1 MKREDVRRERVTNAG
16 DRRQEGGESNG
27 SRFFNLRDNESGPR
41 PRTIAAIFA
50 RAQRL
55 YDLVRPLIFRMQPE
69 TAHHV
74 TLALLRMG
82 GAVAPARG
90 LLSAAFRPTA
100 ANRTVQAF
108 GLTFPN
114 AVGLAA
120 GYDKDGLGWR
130 GLATLGFGHIEVGTV
145 TPRPQA
151 GNPGPRVFRLV
162 EDRAVIN
169 RMGFPNRG
177 AEFVARRL
185 GGKRPAGLIL
195 GVNIGKNLTTS
206 LEHAAEDYLS
216 LVTTFAPL
224 ADYLAINVSSPNTP
238 GLRSLQTRSALE
250 ALLRPLDAERRVQ
263 SQLLGRHVPLL
274 VKLAPDLTSDELDGA
289 LEAILAA
296 DIDGVITSNTT
307 LSRKGLTSALASES
321 GGMSGAPRAAAQH
334 PDRARRRAAHE
345 RPADRRRQRRHHAP
359 GGRAGEA
366 GCRRDAGAALHG
378 VDLQRAGVGKS
389 NSEQLRITGAG
400 SDCLCAVLQT
410 VQRRGAARRRRRNRD
425 AKSRQ
430 R

>member
-1 MKREDVRRERVTNAG
+1 MTAEFSISETMNQTLVHDTT
-16 DRRQEGGESNG
+16 
-27 SRFFNLRDNESGPR
+27 RDDPR
-41 PRTIAAIFA
+41 A
-50 RAQRL
+50 RSRL
-55 YDLVRPLIFRMQPE
+55 YDLLRPLIFRMQPE

-82 GAVAPARG
+82 GAVAPARW
-90 LLSAAFRPTA
+90 LMQEAYCPVVAD
-100 ANRTVQAF
+100 RTVQAF

-130 GLATLGFGHIEVGTV
+130 GLAALGFGHIEVGTV

-206 LEHAAEDYLS
+206 LEHAGEDYLS
-216 LVTTFAPL
+216 LVKTFAPL

-238 GLRSLQTRSALE
+238 GLRTLQTRSALE
-250 ALLRPLDAERRVQ
+250 ALLRPLDAERRMQ
-263 SQLLGRHVPLL
+263 SQLVGRHVPLL

-289 LEAILAA
+289 LDAILAA
-296 DIDGVITSNTT
+296 GIDGVITSNTT

-321 GGMSGAPRAAAQH
+321 GGMSGAPA
-334 PDRARRRAAHE
+334 
-345 RPADRRRQRRHHAP
+345 RQRNTQIVRDVMHRTNGRLTVIAS
-359 GGRAGEA
+359 GGIMRPEDAQEKL
-366 GCRRDAGAALHG
+366 DAGATL
-378 VDLQRAGVGKS
+378 V
-389 NSEQLRITGAG
+389 QLYTGLIYEGPGLVKAI
-400 SDCLCAVLQT
+400 L
-410 VQRRGAARRRRRNRD
+410 NR
-425 AKSRQ
+425 
-430 R
+430 

>member
-1 MKREDVRRERVTNAG
+1 MTVDYSLTKTTGQAISQSNT
-16 DRRQEGGESNG
+16 DR
-27 SRFFNLRDNESGPR
+27 GPR
-41 PRTIAAIFA
+41 V
-50 RAQRL
+50 

-90 LLSAAFRPTA
+90 LLSAAFRPA
-100 ANRTVQAF
+100 AAVRTVQAF
-108 GLTFPN
+108 GLTFLN

-130 GLATLGFGHIEVGTV
+130 GLAALGFGHIEVGTV

-206 LEHAAEDYLS
+206 LEHAGEDYLS
-216 LVTTFAPL
+216 LVKTFAPL
-224 ADYLAINVSSPNTP
+224 ADYLTINVSSPNTP
-238 GLRSLQTRSALE
+238 GLRTLQTRAALE

-263 SQLLGRHVPLL
+263 SQRLGRHVPLL

-289 LEAILAA
+289 LDALLATG
-296 DIDGVITSNTT
+296 IDGVITANTT
-307 LSRKGLTSALASES
+307 LSRRGLTSALASES
-321 GGMSGAPRAAAQH
+321 GGMSGAPARHRNTQIVRDVVQRTNGRLTVIASGGIMRPEDAQ
-334 PDRARRRAAHE
+334 E
-345 RPADRRRQRRHHAP
+345 KL
-359 GGRAGEA
+359 
-366 GCRRDAGAALHG
+366 DAGATLVQLYTGLIYEGPGLVKAIL
-378 VDLQRAGVGKS
+378 
-389 NSEQLRITGAG
+389 NS
-400 SDCLCAVLQT
+400 
-410 VQRRGAARRRRRNRD
+410 
-425 AKSRQ
+425 
-430 R
+430 

>member
-1 MKREDVRRERVTNAG
+1 MNQTLVHDTT
-16 DRRQEGGESNG
+16 
-27 SRFFNLRDNESGPR
+27 RDDPR
-41 PRTIAAIFA
+41 ANS
-50 RAQRL
+50 RL
-55 YDLVRPLIFRMQPE
+55 YDLLRPLIFRMQPE

-82 GAVAPARG
+82 GGVAPARG
-90 LLSAAFRPTA
+90 LLRAAFRPA
-100 ANRTVQAF
+100 AADRTVQAF

-130 GLATLGFGHIEVGTV
+130 GLAALGFGHIEVGTV

-263 SQLLGRHVPLL
+263 SQRLGRHLPLV

-289 LEAILAA
+289 LDAIHAA
-296 DIDGVITSNTT
+296 NIDGVITSNTT

-321 GGMSGAPRAAAQH
+321 GGMSGAPA
-334 PDRARRRAAHE
+334 
-345 RPADRRRQRRHHAP
+345 RQRNTQIVRDVVQRTNGRLTVVAS
-359 GGRAGEA
+359 GGIMRPEDAQEKL
-366 GCRRDAGAALHG
+366 DAGATLVQLYTGLIYEGPGLVKAIL
-378 VDLQRAGVGKS
+378 
-389 NSEQLRITGAG
+389 NS
-400 SDCLCAVLQT
+400 
-410 VQRRGAARRRRRNRD
+410 
-425 AKSRQ
+425 
-430 R
+430 

>member
-1 MKREDVRRERVTNAG
+1 MTADY
-16 DRRQEGGESNG
+16 SL
-27 SRFFNLRDNESGPR
+27 S
-41 PRTIAAIFA
+41 TIASRTLS
-50 RAQRL
+50 RADDRGMRF
-55 YDLVRPLIFRMQPE
+55 YELVRPLIFRMQPE

-90 LLSAAFRPTA
+90 LLAAAFRPA
-100 ANRTVQAF
+100 AADHTVQAF

-114 AVGLAA
+114 AIGLAA

-130 GLATLGFGHIEVGTV
+130 GLAALGFGHIEVGTV

-185 GGKRPAGLIL
+185 GGQRPAGLVL

-206 LEHAAEDYLS
+206 LEHAGEDYLS
-216 LVTTFAPL
+216 LVKVFAPL
-224 ADYLAINVSSPNTP
+224 ADYLTINVSSPNTP

-263 SQLLGRHVPLL
+263 SQRLGRRVPLL
-274 VKLAPDLTSDELDGA
+274 VKLAPDLTTDELDGA
-289 LEAILAA
+289 LDAILAA
-296 DIDGVITSNTT
+296 GIDGVITSNTT

-321 GGMSGAPRAAAQH
+321 GGMSGAPA
-334 PDRARRRAAHE
+334 
-345 RPADRRRQRRHHAP
+345 RQRNTQIVRDVVQRT
-359 GGRAGEA
+359 GGRLTVVASGGIMRPEDA
-366 GCRRDAGAALHG
+366 REKLDAGATLVQLYTGLIYEGPGLVKAIL
-378 VDLQRAGVGKS
+378 
-389 NSEQLRITGAG
+389 NS
-400 SDCLCAVLQT
+400 
-410 VQRRGAARRRRRNRD
+410 
-425 AKSRQ
+425 
-430 R
+430 

>member
-1 MKREDVRRERVTNAG
+1 MTADLSLSKTMNQVSGAGELHGVRREIQAG
-16 DRRQEGGESNG
+16 AG
-27 SRFFNLRDNESGPR
+27 
-41 PRTIAAIFA
+41 
-50 RAQRL
+50 L
-55 YDLVRPLIFRMQPE
+55 YGFLQPWIFRMQPE

-82 GAVAPARG
+82 GAVAPARW
-90 LLSAAFRPTA
+90 LLKGAFRPA
-100 ANRTVQAF
+100 AVERSVQAC

-114 AVGLAA
+114 RVGLAA

-185 GGKRPAGLIL
+185 QGKRPGGLIL

-206 LEHAAEDYLS
+206 LEHAGEDYLS
-216 LVTTFAPL
+216 LVQTFASL

-238 GLRSLQTRSALE
+238 GLRSLQTRKALE

-263 SQLLGRHVPLL
+263 SAALRRHVPLL
-274 VKLAPDLTSDELDGA
+274 VKLAPDLNSDDLDGA
-289 LEAILAA
+289 LEALLATA
-296 DIDGVITSNTT
+296 IDGVITSNTT
-307 LSRKGLTSALASES
+307 LSRHGLTSALASES
-321 GGMSGAPRAAAQH
+321 GGMSGAPAQ
-334 PDRARRRAAHE
+334 
-345 RPADRRRQRRHHAP
+345 QRNTQIVRDVVQRT
-359 GGRAGEA
+359 GGRLTVIASGGIMSPDDAQEKL
-366 GCRRDAGAALHG
+366 DAGATLVQLYTGLIYEGPAL
-378 VDLQRAGVGKS
+378 VKTIL
-389 NSEQLRITGAG
+389 NS
-400 SDCLCAVLQT
+400 
-410 VQRRGAARRRRRNRD
+410 
-425 AKSRQ
+425 
-430 R
+430 

>member
-1 MKREDVRRERVTNAG
+1 MTVDYSLTN
-16 DRRQEGGESNG
+16 
-27 SRFFNLRDNESGPR
+27 NEQ
-41 PRTIAAIFA
+41 A
-50 RAQRL
+50 RSISQSDTDPQRSHV

-100 ANRTVQAF
+100 ADRTVQAF

-114 AVGLAA
+114 PVGLAA

-130 GLATLGFGHIEVGTV
+130 GLAALGFGHIEVGTV

-206 LEHAAEDYLS
+206 LEHAGEDYLS

-224 ADYLAINVSSPNTP
+224 ADYLTINVSSPNTP
-238 GLRSLQTRSALE
+238 GLRTLQTRSALE

-321 GGMSGAPRAAAQH
+321 GGMSGAPA
-334 PDRARRRAAHE
+334 
-345 RPADRRRQRRHHAP
+345 RQRNTQIVRDVVQRTNGRLTVVAS
-359 GGRAGEA
+359 GGIMSSEDAQEKL
-366 GCRRDAGAALHG
+366 DAGATL
-378 VDLQRAGVGKS
+378 V
-389 NSEQLRITGAG
+389 QLYTGLIYEG
-400 SDCLCAVLQT
+400 PGLVKEIVESC
-410 VQRRGAARRRRRNRD
+410 RR
-425 AKSRQ
+425 
-430 R
+430 